1 MTVRE
6 IHIARFKEG
15 IKMRTRGFTLIELL
29 VVIAIIAILASML
42 MPALNSARARAYNV
56 SCINHLKQLGSAV
69 FLYADD
75 NKGFTVPG
83 GKNTDGSNL
92 SDSYGYRQPLAV
104 KLLRSYAGKAENI
117 EPGEM
122 VGRNPKIY
130 YCPVTLKSWNVGVES
145 ADNEMFGYYYFG
157 WKEVY
162 PPYDR
167 KPLLIGRDNESF
179 WGAVRGSWFGKD
191 TPKDVVFCDVFYGQG
206 GVRNVIQSHVEGR
219 DGTTAKGTNA
229 VLLDGSCTVFPP
241 YAGM

>member
-1 MTVRE
+1 M
-6 IHIARFKEG
+6 
-15 IKMRTRGFTLIELL
+15 
-29 VVIAIIAILASML
+29 
-42 MPALNSARARAYNV
+42 
-56 SCINHLKQLGSAV
+56 
-69 FLYADD
+69 
-75 NKGFTVPG
+75 
-83 GKNTDGSNL
+83 
-92 SDSYGYRQPLAV
+92 
-104 KLLRSYAGKAENI
+104 
-117 EPGEM
+117 
-122 VGRNPKIY
+122 
-130 YCPVTLKSWNVGVES
+130 ES

-206 GVRNVIQSHVEGR
+206 SVRNVIQSHVEGR
-219 DGTTAKGTNA
+219 DGTAAKGTNA